1 MTRPLLG
8 CNLYAEDRT
17 KPTVPWKP
25 IQGQKEDKQVEEQK
39 AAEKDKEEK
48 NKKPEE
54 AQEQSQT
61 STEFNLLANLICQPT
76 EKDNFKLNLF
86 PEQFA
91 FNEKKESKETKDDD
105 NMISI
110 DLGNKQKDAKLT
122 KLIDEFQDINLEKQK
137 QNDGQDLLDM
147 MDDL

>member
-1 MTRPLLG
+1 VTYLETGKTKQIKLLHSDHWKVFEGNPGTMTRPLLG

-61 STEFNLLANLICQPT
+61 STEFNLLANLIC
-76 EKDNFKLNLF
+76 
-86 PEQFA
+86 
-91 FNEKKESKETKDDD
+91 
-105 NMISI
+105 
-110 DLGNKQKDAKLT
+110 
-122 KLIDEFQDINLEKQK
+122 
-137 QNDGQDLLDM
+137 
-147 MDDL
+147 